1 MNSMENVVVFITVS
15 SKKEAEK
22 IAASLVKKGLAACV
36 NIIGGV
42 ESIFK
47 WKGKIEKADELLL
60 LAKTKKSLFKELRDE
75 VKSLHSY
82 ETPEIIA
89 LPIVMGDKDYLKWVK
104 DVTKKGVV

>member
-1 MNSMENVVVFITVS
+1 MENVVVFVTVS

-22 IAASLVKKGLAACV
+22 IAASLVKKSLAACV

-47 WKGKIEKADELLL
+47 WKGKIEKAGELVL
-60 LAKTKKSLFKELRDE
+60 LAKTNRARIKELISE
-75 VKSLHSY
+75 VKTLHSY

-89 LPIVMGDKDYLKWVK
+89 LPIVMGDKDYLKWVE